1 MHTCTMYVAV
11 HAHTH
16 VRLMRIQ
23 PAMVPSVLNV
33 NANASQIRFSL
44 QYKKLREAKTDRK
57 HFRCKWGLSSSQDVE
72 GFCIIHLICM
82 GCWPDFIQ
90 LYDHFTHEKGVK
102 PNFSFLYFCERV
114 ITVSVE
120 FMTAQSGHF
129 CQRPSALKDH
139 HILCQHSLF
148 NMTN

>member
-1 MHTCTMYVAV
+1 MIENI
-11 HAHTH
+11 
-16 VRLMRIQ
+16 LG
-23 PAMVPSVLNV
+23 V
-33 NANASQIRFSL
+33 NGAQ
-44 QYKKLREAKTDRK
+44 
-57 HFRCKWGLSSSQDVE
+57 SSSQDVE

-139 HILCQHSLF
+139 HILCRHSLF
-148 NMTN
+148 NMTNWPVTREQPDH